1 MNNLLVIGY
10 YGFRDGYYSYG
21 KYFKDSFDSVSFFP
35 LVELRDRISEKNQN
49 FSINDIKNVILGN
62 NLENKN
68 LYSGELKNTEVN
80 KNYVIIAH
88 NFDFIKS
95 FMLGDILFYDYI
107 IKLKNELNFKLI
119 CFNWDPDLNN
129 LKWEGIQNFDKI
141 FTAYPFYTIYDNCF
155 HFKQGFCEN
164 TSYYYK
170 DEKYKCDVS
179 FIGTN
184 LYTDDFWTNKE
195 LSRKKILD
203 KLYNDPNIS
212 LHIYGTE
219 NLKNDYPLSYKGYI
233 NYDECYKVFSNS
245 LINLNISPI
254 ESIEFNNDY
263 YYSERLPQII
273 GCESIM
279 LSNNKFGN
287 FLVPDKDYI
296 YLSNINNLINVVYKI
311 KNNIYLQN
319 YIKINLKKKKYIF
332 NYKFIMKEVNNILL
346 S

>member
-1 MNNLLVIGY
+1 MNNLLIFGY

-21 KYFKDSFDSVSFFP
+21 KYFKHSFDSVSFYP

-49 FSINDIKNVILGN
+49 FSINDIKNIILGN

-68 LYSGELKNTEVN
+68 LYSNELKNTEVN

-88 NFDFIKS
+88 SFAFIKT
-95 FMLGDILFYDYI
+95 FMLGDTLFYDYI
-107 IKLKNELNFKLI
+107 IKLKSELNFQLI
-119 CFNWDPDLNN
+119 CFNWDADLNN
-129 LKWEGIQNFDKI
+129 LKWEGLRHFDKI
-141 FTAYPFYTIYDNCF
+141 FAAYPFYTIYDNCF
-155 HFKQGFCEN
+155 FFKQGFCEN

-184 LYTDDFWTNKE
+184 LYTDSCWTNQK

-203 KLYNDPNIS
+203 KLYNDPNIY

-219 NLKNDYPLSYKGYI
+219 NLKNDYPLSYKGFI
-233 NYDECYKVFSNS
+233 KYDECYKVFSNS

-254 ESIEFNNDY
+254 EDIKFKNDY

-279 LSNNKFGN
+279 LSNNNFGK
-287 FLVPDKDYI
+287 FLVPDKEYI
-296 YLSNINNLINVVYKI
+296 YLNNLNNLNSLVHKI
-311 KNNIYLQN
+311 KNNKNIQE
-319 YIKINLKKKKYIF
+319 YIKMNLKKKKNNF
-332 NYKFIMKEVNNILL
+332 NYKFLMKDVNKILL